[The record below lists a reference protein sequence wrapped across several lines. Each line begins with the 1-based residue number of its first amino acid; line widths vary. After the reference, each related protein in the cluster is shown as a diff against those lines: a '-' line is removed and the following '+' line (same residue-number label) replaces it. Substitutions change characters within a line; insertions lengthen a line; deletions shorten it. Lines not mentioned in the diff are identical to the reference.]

1 MIIEYANSN
10 LEQAEIVIVGFPFD
24 RTSSFIPGARFG
36 PRYIRMCAENIE
48 WFSPYQNRTLESLK
62 IADLGDYEF
71 HTEDQIKEIE
81 KKAFELYKKGK
92 TTIFLGG
99 EHTISFPIIK
109 GISNVVKKISVIHFD
124 AHADLRDDYRGEKI
138 SHATTIR
145 RVSEIVGLRN
155 IYQFGIRSGT
165 EQEFGMNKNLFR
177 FTALKPLKKIINK
190 ISDPIYITIDVDVI
204 DPSALPAVATPEPNG
219 ITFKELIDAL
229 LLLKNRKIIGADIVE
244 YNPLATS
251 PWASGSLVAAILREL
266 ILIVTKRNR

>member
-10 LEQAEIVIVGFPFD
+10 LEQAEIVIIGFPFD

-177 FTALKPLKKIINK
+177 FTALKPLRKIINK